1 MFTPCPLSALR
12 VQSRMPGSLELEFQ
26 EVVVNFLTWELN
38 LGFLVEQLAL
48 LNSKTTS
55 PVPVNSCFEI
65 TG

>member
-1 MFTPCPLSALR
+1 
-12 VQSRMPGSLELEFQ
+12 MPGSLELEFQ